1 MEFLLKFPGLRD
13 GRPGSPRRAW
23 LNRSLRPVHCTTL
36 TIGDA
41 TPSSPQGLARQLRR
55 SAPRRNLLTYREF
68 IAWRK
73 GDTHARSTSVADRHS
88 HSDHHPALSVQCAVR
103 ADGLN
108 LWQRSST
115 RHGVVTLRPTGRLYS
130 DSSLTSDLCS
140 SSPAVESTAPLGTVT
155 ETRRPR
161 SAFS

>member
-23 LNRSLRPVHCTTL
+23 LNRSLRPVLCTTL

-41 TPSSPQGLARQLRR
+41 TPSSPQGLARKLRR

-73 GDTHARSTSVADRHS
+73 GDTHAWRTSVADRPS
-88 HSDHHPALSVQCAVR
+88 HSDHHPALSVQRSLRGGGLIR
-103 ADGLN
+103 AE
-108 LWQRSST
+108 QMR
-115 RHGVVTLRPTGRLYS
+115 LRPGVSVVHYLTVVARDLRGHATKRARPPGPPFGDS
-130 DSSLTSDLCS
+130 D
-140 SSPAVESTAPLGTVT
+140 
-155 ETRRPR
+155 
-161 SAFS
+161 F